1 MVVERLYARPTQRD
15 KVCCIAHGRPDAGN
29 DVAVVGIVVIVVV
42 VVVVV
47 VDDSDWE
54 VQRRSRR
61 RRSMR
66 RVRVKLTKRFGKTM
80 KVMLER
86 IVVDRVRCVAR
97 GRVEIKGW
105 KPETDES

>member
-1 MVVERLYARPTQRD
+1 MDWSEKD

-29 DVAVVGIVVIVVV
+29 DVAVVGIDVIVVVV

-54 VQRRSRR
+54 VQWRSRR

-105 KPETDES
+105 KPEADES

>member
-1 MVVERLYARPTQRD
+1 MDWSEKD
-15 KVCCIAHGRPDAGN
+15 KVCCIVHGRLDAGN
-29 DVAVVGIVVIVVV
+29 DVAVVGIDVIVV

-86 IVVDRVRCVAR
+86 IVVDRVCCVAR

-105 KPETDES
+105 KPEADES